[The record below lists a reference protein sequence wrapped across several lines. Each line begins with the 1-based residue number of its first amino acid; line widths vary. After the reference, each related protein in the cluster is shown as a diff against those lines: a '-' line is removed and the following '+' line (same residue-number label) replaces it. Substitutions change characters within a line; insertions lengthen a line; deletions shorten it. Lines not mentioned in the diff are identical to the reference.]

1 MSDGTAWTLVAVLA
15 LVTIILKGT
24 GPIVTGGRALPPRLA
39 VVIAAMPAALLA
51 ALVVTGTLTESDG
64 SIRAGADTLGVLAG
78 CAVVWRTGVL
88 LHGVLVALLLTA
100 GLRLLS

>member
-1 MSDGTAWTLVAVLA
+1 MSDTTAWTLVAVLA
-15 LVTIILKGT
+15 LATIVLKGT
-24 GPIVTGGRALPPRLA
+24 GPIVTGGRVLPPRLA

-64 SIRAGADTLGVLAG
+64 SLRAGADTLGVLVG

-88 LHGVLVALLLTA
+88 LQGVVVALLLTA
-100 GLRLLS
+100 GLRLVT